1 MSVPK
6 LVGAFYERI
15 WNEGSERAIYELL
28 TEDFSFR
35 GSLGTELCGQEAF
48 KQYVHSVR
56 ASLADYRCEI
66 LACVT
71 EGDEAFAKM
80 RFYGIHVGSFRGY
93 APTGKPV
100 HWLGAAQFR
109 FVDGA
114 IAEVWVLGDLAGL
127 DALLEANQQ
136 TRGH

>member
-35 GSLGTELCGQEAF
+35 GSLGTELRGYEAF
-48 KQYVHSVR
+48 KQYVHSIR
-56 ASLADYRCEI
+56 ASLANYRCEI

-80 RFYGIHVGSFRGY
+80 RFSGIHVDSFRGY
-93 APTGKPV
+93 APTNKPV
-100 HWLGAAQFR
+100 HWLGAAKFR
-109 FVDGA
+109 FADEE
-114 IAEVWVLGDLAGL
+114 I
-127 DALLEANQQ
+127 
-136 TRGH
+136 